1 VEAPLQNMISL
12 QDLNKA
18 IENAVAA
25 YKEAEA
31 EIVVPEEGLSAD
43 GEPLEEM
50 EAGPIVNISIPGPM
64 QPMQPMQPM
73 PQIGVEDIDSDLS
86 AAPSQQP
93 MVQQPQM
100 MQQPMVQQPMVQQPQ
115 MMQQPV
121 AGPAMM
127 GMPGGPMM
135 GGAFQYVDG
144 MPIVHSGM
152 PIVQAGGAGHQI
164 INIDTSADA
173 MQRDGIDIMGGS
185 RPLRRRYAPPQ
196 VNLQLGPSPIMA
208 GPSPAAAP
216 SAAGSFTGGALT
228 VTKLE

>member
-1 VEAPLQNMISL
+1 
-12 QDLNKA
+12 
-18 IENAVAA
+18 
-25 YKEAEA
+25 
-31 EIVVPEEGLSAD
+31 
-43 GEPLEEM
+43 
-50 EAGPIVNISIPGPM
+50 
-64 QPMQPMQPM
+64 
-73 PQIGVEDIDSDLS
+73 
-86 AAPSQQP
+86 
-93 MVQQPQM
+93 
-100 MQQPMVQQPMVQQPQ
+100 

-121 AGPAMM
+121 AGPAMT

-135 GGAFQYVDG
+135 GGVFQYVDG

-196 VNLQLGPSPIMA
+196 VNLQLGPS
-208 GPSPAAAP
+208 SVAAP